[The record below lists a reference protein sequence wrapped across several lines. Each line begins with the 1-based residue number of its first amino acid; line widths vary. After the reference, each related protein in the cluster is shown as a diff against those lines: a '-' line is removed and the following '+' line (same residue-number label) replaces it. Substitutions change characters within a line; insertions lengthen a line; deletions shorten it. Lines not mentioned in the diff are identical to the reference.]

1 MSITVNAELIT
12 AIVALI
18 TAITTLVK
26 VLQHGVILKD
36 TQAKLNGQADTL
48 QQITTSA
55 TVNQTRMDAT
65 ITRLQKSGPA
75 PIGKSLD
82 SA

>member
-1 MSITVNAELIT
+1 LDPQLIT

-75 PIGKSLD
+75 PTEKSLD

>member
-1 MSITVNAELIT
+1 LDPQLIT

-36 TQAKLNGQADTL
+36 TQAKVDGQGDTL

-65 ITRLQKSGPA
+65 ITRLQKSGLA
-75 PIGKSLD
+75 PREKSLD

>member
-1 MSITVNAELIT
+1 MDPQLIT

-26 VLQHGVILKD
+26 VLQHGEILKE

-55 TVNQTRMDAT
+55 TVNQPRPSRGCCA
-65 ITRLQKSGPA
+65 
-75 PIGKSLD
+75 
-82 SA
+82 SAA

>member
-1 MSITVNAELIT
+1 MDPQLIT

-75 PIGKSLD
+75 TTEKSLD

>member
-1 MSITVNAELIT
+1 MDPQLIT

-65 ITRLQKSGPA
+65 ITRLQQSGPA
-75 PIGKSLD
+75 PTEKSLD